1 MSSEYVPNRKVLKA
15 YKRVLVDF
23 QLVWAIKRH
32 YETMTY
38 SLTDEE
44 LMTSP
49 IDLNRVYGTLKVLYE
64 ILQKNDSPAIVS
76 RLELTAKDIVATFEW
91 FAELDKRISP
101 YEFRVYL
108 EHAPDIDYAQLKAF
122 AKYFLNK
129 DNPSPE
135 DIAKADYLVTR
146 SFSWVDPE
154 ATVRINQDSEESLES
169 EIEKLLPK
177 RVRKKRSERSNMA
190 ENEAVDFINRL
201 EAISSYDDLVNSG
214 LIDAAR
220 RFKTNLG
227 EDFHNAAV
235 LSKCV
240 QLNVLM
246 RNQFE
251 KFSREENDRL
261 KKFALALINSGTDK
275 IHVGI
280 GEQELSASSVLE
292 FSEQAQSIF
301 ASDYTQTKPY
311 LEQVTKLRD
320 LMHRTLMIYGL
331 DPYGGVPNSIPNMAE
346 LAESYGEKLIEYRIE
361 ALNRQISSLQI
372 RARASTVKVLPL
384 ENSTLVLSSWEFDAF
399 KTAPADNYFAKLCS
413 DVLKNV
419 VALIAEIQE
428 NLALYKENENK
439 PQLANPYLMRVNFLV
454 IQAQRLSEQLQR
466 LSDTARD
473 RNDIDTACNLSATRQ
488 KLLDS
493 YDRLKPLLDKS
504 GK

>member
-1 MSSEYVPNRKVLKA
+1 
-15 YKRVLVDF
+15 
-23 QLVWAIKRH
+23 
-32 YETMTY
+32 
-38 SLTDEE
+38 
-44 LMTSP
+44 
-49 IDLNRVYGTLKVLYE
+49 
-64 ILQKNDSPAIVS
+64 
-76 RLELTAKDIVATFEW
+76 
-91 FAELDKRISP
+91 
-101 YEFRVYL
+101 
-108 EHAPDIDYAQLKAF
+108 
-122 AKYFLNK
+122 
-129 DNPSPE
+129 
-135 DIAKADYLVTR
+135 
-146 SFSWVDPE
+146 
-154 ATVRINQDSEESLES
+154 
-169 EIEKLLPK
+169 
-177 RVRKKRSERSNMA
+177 
-190 ENEAVDFINRL
+190 
-201 EAISSYDDLVNSG
+201 
-214 LIDAAR
+214 
-220 RFKTNLG
+220 
-227 EDFHNAAV
+227 
-235 LSKCV
+235 
-240 QLNVLM
+240 M

-261 KKFALALINSGTDK
+261 KKFAVALINSGTDK

-292 FSEQAQSIF
+292 FSEQAQAIF

-346 LAESYGEKLIEYRIE
+346 VAESYGEKLIEYRIE

-428 NLALYKENENK
+428 NMVLYKENENK

-466 LSDTARD
+466 LSNTARD